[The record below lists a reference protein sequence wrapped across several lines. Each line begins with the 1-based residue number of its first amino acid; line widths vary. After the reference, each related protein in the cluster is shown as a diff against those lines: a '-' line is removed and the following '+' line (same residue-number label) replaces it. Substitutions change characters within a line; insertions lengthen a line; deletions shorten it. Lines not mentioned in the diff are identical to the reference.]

1 MRDVLI
7 EELVDWM
14 GAWAPWDT
22 AEEWDNCGLLVRTA
36 DRVTGAVCA
45 LDITPEAIAFAREKG
60 CNTLVSHHPVI
71 FHPLKQLCAQQPAML
86 AARAC
91 MNALCAHTNLD
102 KAPGG
107 VCETLARA
115 IGLEGVRPTA
125 GFCWLGRL
133 PAPLPLSVLAR
144 QVADRLAVPAQYTA
158 GLAEKQ
164 VCTVAVVS
172 GAGGDL
178 FGEAAALGADCLVTG
193 EAGHHDFLDAV
204 ALGLPLVAAG
214 HWGTERLIAPVL
226 ARRLEAAFPGLPV
239 FAFEGQPPMA
249 AAGPANER

>member
-7 EELVDWM
+7 DELVDWV

-22 AEEWDNCGLLVRTA
+22 AEEWDNCGLLVRMA
-36 DRVTGAVCA
+36 DKVTGVVCA
-45 LDITPEAIAFAREKG
+45 LDITPETIAFAGEKG

-71 FHPLKQLCAQQPAML
+71 FHPLKRLCGSQPAMQ
-86 AARAC
+86 AARAG

-115 IGLEGVRPTA
+115 VGLADIRPA
-125 GFCWLGRL
+125 GGFCWLGKL
-133 PAPLPLSVLAR
+133 PAPLPLAALAR
-144 QVADRLAVPAQYTA
+144 QVADRLAAPAQYTA
-158 GLAEKQ
+158 SLEKKP
-164 VCTVAVVS
+164 VRTVAVVS

-193 EAGHHDFLDAV
+193 EAGHHDFLDAAAV
-204 ALGLPLVAAG
+204 GLPIIAAG

-226 ARRLEAAFPGLPV
+226 ARRLEEAFPGLPV
-239 FAFEGQPPMA
+239 FAFAGQSPMA
-249 AAGPANER
+249 PAGPANEH